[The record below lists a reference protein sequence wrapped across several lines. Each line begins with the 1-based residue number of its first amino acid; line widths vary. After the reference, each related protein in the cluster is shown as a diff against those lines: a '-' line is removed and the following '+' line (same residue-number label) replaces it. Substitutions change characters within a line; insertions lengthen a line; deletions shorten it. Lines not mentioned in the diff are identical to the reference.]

1 MGFAILEGDTYFSR
15 HPECPDFWR
24 RLEIDISRM
33 QCWTI
38 RVNVSFGEKRFVV
51 PAVQFRK

>member
-38 RVNVSFGEKRFVV
+38 REKRFVV